1 MIPNKHLLQN
11 YKYVV
16 TISMLKSIAFQP
28 SNSHISTE
36 LLMRKVYNMYGIIK
50 STYKTSDNLLI

>member
-16 TISMLKSIAFQP
+16 KILMLKSIAFQP

-36 LLMRKVYNMYGIIK
+36 LLMRKLKLGFDTKLFSMRIGNVV
-50 STYKTSDNLLI
+50 